1 MYKVGSR
8 EVRGRG
14 EMAGVQERCKLGGY
28 VAKLAKR
35 EMFLGVSR
43 KICRNCAL
51 MQDERQITCSLS
63 HVLISTLTYPQA
75 QWRGAE
81 VAVKVM
87 ATRDQVGFDASV
99 SEAVTGRMLAHPFV
113 VNSYV
118 VAVMSGEEVMAAI
131 PASRGSSEGGSQA
144 DVDSNKY
151 GQGSSG
157 SRGLTMR
164 TSAAEEIERLL
175 GMLGSESVI
184 GSAGDHGSGPEVV
197 DDLGTGGGP
206 FIGYL
211 SHQSAPSLQPQQH
224 RRSPPSASSSAAAGA
239 SVAADTADDDAAAVN
254 TAAVGTAVGTVA
266 VAGTSADPSAGT
278 VTATGASADGALRPR
293 RRSLFSGP
301 QNAQFHGVA
310 GQTFGQ
316 VARTLALGPGQHV
329 TAIVVSDE
337 CRPQNFGHR
346 DKEARAMAL
355 VHKQHDAAIVVT
367 VGGGALSPAP
377 ANTHSDGVL

>member
-1 MYKVGSR
+1 MATHDKVG
-8 EVRGRG
+8 
-14 EMAGVQERCKLGGY
+14 L
-28 VAKLAKR
+28 
-35 EMFLGVSR
+35 
-43 KICRNCAL
+43 
-51 MQDERQITCSLS
+51 
-63 HVLISTLTYPQA
+63 
-75 QWRGAE
+75 
-81 VAVKVM
+81 
-87 ATRDQVGFDASV
+87 DASV

-144 DVDSNKY
+144 GGDSNKY

-157 SRGLTMR
+157 SRGLTVR

-175 GMLGSESVI
+175 GMLGSGSIIE
-184 GSAGDHGSGPEVV
+184 SAGDHSSGPEVV

-211 SHQSAPSLQPQQH
+211 SHQGAPSLPQQH
-224 RRSPPSASSSAAAGA
+224 RRNPTSTSSTAAVGP

-254 TAAVGTAVGTVA
+254 TAAVGTAAVGTVA
-266 VAGTSADPSAGT
+266 VAGTSADPYAGT

-337 CRPQNFGHR
+337 CRP
-346 DKEARAMAL
+346 
-355 VHKQHDAAIVVT
+355 
-367 VGGGALSPAP
+367 
-377 ANTHSDGVL
+377 